1 MKKALRLD
9 RGQIEVVDDA
19 LAEVLRRKTPAERIH
34 ISFSIW
40 ISAHNM
46 LMVHM
51 KKTHPEWNTERLNK
65 EVAVRL
71 AHGAYRNLGCCARA
85 T

>member
-19 LAEVLRRKTPAERIH
+19 MAEVLRRKTPAERIR
-34 ISFSIW
+34 IGFSIW
-40 ISAHNM
+40 ISAYNM

-65 EVAVRL
+65 EVAGRL
-71 AHGAYRNLGCCARA
+71 GYDGAV
-85 T
+85 